1 MYKKLNLEMAIN
13 ILSLIQSNEKWNI
26 DGLIDQLGIKKKE
39 LIYLLSIVTDIY
51 SQHGELLIDYEYNE
65 ENQEFL
71 FNINSSIKNVTQIND
86 GELFNIYFL
95 LSTNS
100 IYKQLIIEN
109 KDVKQFYDVLSNF
122 FNIDIFENNNNE
134 NIGDLTFFEENVI
147 SYIKLGTVRENLYRI
162 QPISLTTNTDGI
174 VLEAIDLDDETYK
187 TFLLNRIID
196 VFDNVEFKN
205 NKKTK
210 GSIIELKFNFEKETV
225 LSGFNQKNIKV
236 TGKQAIVTF
245 YSESNA
251 INFALNHFNEIE
263 IITPQ
268 SIANEI
274 SIRKTKL
281 IKKLNYESC

>member
-1 MYKKLNLEMAIN
+1 MNKKLNLEMAIN

-26 DGLIDQLGIKKKE
+26 DDLINQLGIKKKE

-109 KDVKQFYDVLSNF
+109 KDVKEFYDVLSNF
-122 FNIDIFENNNNE
+122 FNIDIFDNNNNE
-134 NIGDLTFFEENVI
+134 NIGDITFFEENVI
-147 SYIKLGTVRENLYRI
+147 SYIKLGTLRENLYRI
-162 QPISLTTNTDGI
+162 QPISLTTNSDGI

-196 VFDNVEFKN
+196 VFDNTEFKN

-210 GSIIELKFNFEKETV
+210 RSIIELKFNFEKETV
-225 LSGFNQKNIKV
+225 LNGFNQKNIKV
-236 TGKQAIVTF
+236 KGRQATVTF

-251 INFALNHFNEIE
+251 LNFALNHFSDIE

-281 IKKLNYESC
+281 IKKLKV

>member
-1 MYKKLNLEMAIN
+1 MNKKLNLEMAIN

-26 DGLIDQLGIKKKE
+26 DDLIDQLGIKKNE

-109 KDVKQFYDVLSNF
+109 KDVKEFYDVLSNF
-122 FNIDIFENNNNE
+122 FNIDIFDNNNNE
-134 NIGDLTFFEENVI
+134 NIGDITFFEENVI
-147 SYIKLGTVRENLYRI
+147 SYIKLGTLRENLYRI
-162 QPISLTTNTDGI
+162 QPISLTTNSDGI

-196 VFDNVEFKN
+196 VFDNTEFKN

-210 GSIIELKFNFEKETV
+210 RSIIELKFNFEKETV
-225 LSGFNQKNIKV
+225 LNGFNQKNIKV
-236 TGKQAIVTF
+236 KGRQAIVTF

-251 INFALNHFNEIE
+251 LNFALNHFNDIE

-281 IKKLNYESC
+281 IKKLKV

>member
-1 MYKKLNLEMAIN
+1 MNKKLNLEMAIN

-26 DGLIDQLGIKKKE
+26 DNLIDQLGIKKKE

-109 KDVKQFYDVLSNF
+109 KDVKEFYDVLSNF
-122 FNIDIFENNNNE
+122 FNIDIFDNNNNE
-134 NIGDLTFFEENVI
+134 NIGDITFFEENVI
-147 SYIKLGTVRENLYRI
+147 SYIKLGTLRENLYRI
-162 QPISLTTNTDGI
+162 QPISLTTNSDGI

-196 VFDNVEFKN
+196 VFDNTEFKN

-210 GSIIELKFNFEKETV
+210 RSIIELKFNFEKETV
-225 LSGFNQKNIKV
+225 LNGFNQKNIKV
-236 TGKQAIVTF
+236 KGRQAIVTF

-251 INFALNHFNEIE
+251 LNFALNHFNDIE

-281 IKKLNYESC
+281 IKKLKV

>member
-1 MYKKLNLEMAIN
+1 MNKKLNLEMAIN

-26 DGLIDQLGIKKKE
+26 DDLIDQLGIKKKE

-109 KDVKQFYDVLSNF
+109 KDVKEFYDVLSNF
-122 FNIDIFENNNNE
+122 FNIDIFDNNNNE
-134 NIGDLTFFEENVI
+134 NIGDITFFEENVI
-147 SYIKLGTVRENLYRI
+147 SYIKLGTLRENLYRI
-162 QPISLTTNTDGI
+162 QPISLTTNSDGI

-196 VFDNVEFKN
+196 VFDNAEFID

-210 GSIIELKFNFEKETV
+210 RSKIELKFNFEKETV
-225 LSGFNQKNIKV
+225 LNGFNQKNIKV
-236 TGKQAIVTF
+236 KGRQAILTF

-251 INFALNHFNEIE
+251 INFALNHFNDIE

-281 IKKLNYESC
+281 IKKLKV

>member
-1 MYKKLNLEMAIN
+1 MNKKLNLEMAIN

-26 DGLIDQLGIKKKE
+26 DDLIDQLGIKKKE

-109 KDVKQFYDVLSNF
+109 KDVKEFYDVLSNY
-122 FNIDIFENNNNE
+122 FNIDIFDNNNNE
-134 NIGDLTFFEENVI
+134 NIGDITFFEENVI
-147 SYIKLGTVRENLYRI
+147 SYIKLGTLRENLYRI
-162 QPISLTTNTDGI
+162 QPISLTTNSDGI

-196 VFDNVEFKN
+196 VFDNAEFID

-210 GSIIELKFNFEKETV
+210 RSIIELKFNFEKETV
-225 LSGFNQKNIKV
+225 LNGFNQKNIKV
-236 TGKQAIVTF
+236 KGRQAIVTF

-251 INFALNHFNEIE
+251 LNFALNHFNDIE

-281 IKKLNYESC
+281 IKKLKV

>member
-1 MYKKLNLEMAIN
+1 MNKKLNLEMAIN

-26 DGLIDQLGIKKKE
+26 DDLIDQLGIKKKD

-147 SYIKLGTVRENLYRI
+147 SYIKLGTVGENLYRI

-225 LSGFNQKNIKV
+225 LNGFNQKNIKV
-236 TGKQAIVTF
+236 TGRQAIVTF

-251 INFALNHFNEIE
+251 LNFALNHFNEIE

-281 IKKLNYESC
+281 IKKLKV

>member
-1 MYKKLNLEMAIN
+1 MNKKLNLEMAIN

-26 DGLIDQLGIKKKE
+26 DDLIDQLGIKKKD

-109 KDVKQFYDVLSNF
+109 RDVKQFYDVLSNF

-134 NIGDLTFFEENVI
+134 NIGDITFFEENVI
-147 SYIKLGTVRENLYRI
+147 SYVKLGTVRENLYRI

-187 TFLLNRIID
+187 TFLLNRIIE

-225 LSGFNQKNIKV
+225 LNGFNQKNIKV
-236 TGKQAIVTF
+236 TGRQAIVTF

-251 INFALNHFNEIE
+251 LNFALNHFNEIE

-281 IKKLNYESC
+281 IKKLKV

>member
-1 MYKKLNLEMAIN
+1 MNKKLNLEMAIN

-26 DGLIDQLGIKKKE
+26 DDLIDQLGIKKKE

-109 KDVKQFYDVLSNF
+109 KDVKEFYDVLSNY
-122 FNIDIFENNNNE
+122 FNIDIFDNNNNE
-134 NIGDLTFFEENVI
+134 NIGDITFFEENVI
-147 SYIKLGTVRENLYRI
+147 SYIKLGTLRENLYRI
-162 QPISLTTNTDGI
+162 QPISLTTNSDGI

-196 VFDNVEFKN
+196 VFDNAEFKD

-210 GSIIELKFNFEKETV
+210 RSIIELKFNFEKETV
-225 LSGFNQKNIKV
+225 LNGFNQKNIKV
-236 TGKQAIVTF
+236 KGRQAILTF

-251 INFALNHFNEIE
+251 INFALNHFNDIE

-281 IKKLNYESC
+281 IKKLKV

>member
-1 MYKKLNLEMAIN
+1 MNKKLNLEMAIN

-26 DGLIDQLGIKKKE
+26 DDLIDQLGIKKKE

-71 FNINSSIKNVTQIND
+71 FNINSSIQNVTQIND

-109 KDVKQFYDVLSNF
+109 KDVKEFYDVLSNF
-122 FNIDIFENNNNE
+122 FNIDIFDNNNNE
-134 NIGDLTFFEENVI
+134 NIGDITFFEENVI
-147 SYIKLGTVRENLYRI
+147 SYIKLGTLRENLYRI
-162 QPISLTTNTDGI
+162 QPISLTTNSDGI

-196 VFDNVEFKN
+196 VFDNAEFID

-210 GSIIELKFNFEKETV
+210 RSKIELKFNFEKETV
-225 LSGFNQKNIKV
+225 LNGFNQKNIKV
-236 TGKQAIVTF
+236 KGRQAILTF

-251 INFALNHFNEIE
+251 INFALNHFNDIE

-281 IKKLNYESC
+281 IKKLKV

>member
-1 MYKKLNLEMAIN
+1 MNKKLNLEMAIN

-26 DGLIDQLGIKKKE
+26 DDLIDQLGIKKKE

-109 KDVKQFYDVLSNF
+109 KDVKEFYDVFSNF
-122 FNIDIFENNNNE
+122 FNIDIFDNNNNE
-134 NIGDLTFFEENVI
+134 NIGDITFFEENVI
-147 SYIKLGTVRENLYRI
+147 SYIKLGTLRENLYRI
-162 QPISLTTNTDGI
+162 QPISLTTNSDGI

-196 VFDNVEFKN
+196 VFDNTEFKN

-210 GSIIELKFNFEKETV
+210 RSIIELKFNFEKETV
-225 LSGFNQKNIKV
+225 LNGFNQKNIKV
-236 TGKQAIVTF
+236 KGRQAIVTF

-251 INFALNHFNEIE
+251 LNFALNHFNDIE

-281 IKKLNYESC
+281 IKKLKV

>member
-1 MYKKLNLEMAIN
+1 MNKKLNLEMAIN

-26 DGLIDQLGIKKKE
+26 DDLIDQLGIKKKE

-109 KDVKQFYDVLSNF
+109 KDVKEFYDVLSNF
-122 FNIDIFENNNNE
+122 FNIDIFDNNNNE
-134 NIGDLTFFEENVI
+134 NIGDITFFEENVI
-147 SYIKLGTVRENLYRI
+147 SYIKLGTLRENLYRI
-162 QPISLTTNTDGI
+162 QPISLTTNSDGI

-196 VFDNVEFKN
+196 VFDNTEFKN

-210 GSIIELKFNFEKETV
+210 RSIIELKFNFEKETV
-225 LSGFNQKNIKV
+225 LNGFNQKNIKV
-236 TGKQAIVTF
+236 KGRQAIVTF

-251 INFALNHFNEIE
+251 INFALNHFNDIE

-281 IKKLNYESC
+281 IKKLKV